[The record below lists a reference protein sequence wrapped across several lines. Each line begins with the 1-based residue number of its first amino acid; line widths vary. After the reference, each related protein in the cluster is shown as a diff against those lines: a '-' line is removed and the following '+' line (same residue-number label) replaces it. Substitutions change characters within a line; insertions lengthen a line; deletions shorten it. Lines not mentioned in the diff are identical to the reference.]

1 MKKITNLLSM
11 ALLMLCMGLTSCDD
25 VLSVFDNPVENPNPL
40 AAQVSGLWWTL
51 IDTEGTLPEEFE
63 AMDYTRMGMAYKLNE
78 DGTGYGVTFF
88 FNNEQSNPIQVL
100 GGEFLAPMTYTTT
113 TDGRIITTFSE
124 ANKAY
129 SDYYKQFTAT
139 YSDGVVTVTNG
150 ERTLTL
156 EHPSEAMA
164 AKIREWDMAING
176 GFEMTSFNPNDVDF
190 NHDTWRKQTGIYLYD
205 GVGPKVITNNGMQ
218 YRFTGVELPWNAKSN
233 NSNLPMNF
241 CNDITPENGWDLVMN
256 YCGDTSETNRNFFAL
271 YNKWTGVLRFFTYVP
286 KGFESGNDHLW
297 EVIING
303 QAGLRQGLPY
313 GLPLDKTV
321 TNPSA
326 IGMDVSGSSHFVSPW
341 VATRS
346 TDGLI
351 TPRAGWWAFDVDMS
365 QYQPNLN
372 MSNDMIRLQM
382 LSWKKQQANFFSEM
396 TASLDGSI
404 SAEIKTEL
412 TKKASQLNTANE
424 AMQVVMGTAASI
436 GDAATG
442 NFGSAFAGVGGLYEH
457 LFTLAGKNESTTT
470 FSGSINMSLKGKI
483 TTSGVLSNSEPV
495 VGVSSPTISFSTF
508 DTKNTQLGRGV
519 WNLKTSPVVRLVG
532 GSSDFQLLEIFWKSY
547 NSDLVYANNGYG
559 MNYNVY
565 FPRTTG
571 FYFFDPSSIE
581 VELNPD
587 LFPASQVEWTQ
598 VNAYCVS
605 RAENGVKGTDT
616 YRKAFGLKPRYDE
629 KYFFSEPKETIEGSY
644 WQMSFDD
651 VQNVYDFLYY
661 SDDKMGMSYPSVIST
676 PKYSGGIEWVFDGS
690 QYVAKKTDHYYDA
703 VVGRG
708 KAGKVAFEPM
718 ALLDSRNDVERQ
730 YRTPALEVMVCLTVK
745 VKGQSHPYS
754 YVRYFLPE
762 IELLT
767 VTGWN
772 KDTNAAALSNLNKVW
787 QNLKTRQP
795 KGSGINRKS
804 PTYDYEM
811 MRIGKILNFLNPDFK
826 AN

>member
-1 MKKITNLLSM
+1 MLLGLASCAEHDNLAS
-11 ALLMLCMGLTSCDD
+11 
-25 VLSVFDNPVENPNPL
+25 NPL
-40 AAQVSGLWWTL
+40 AKQVSGLWWTL

-63 AMDYTRMGMAYKLNE
+63 AMDYTRMGMAYQLNE

-88 FNNEQSNPIQVL
+88 FNNEQSNPIQVI
-100 GGEFLAPMTYTTT
+100 GGEHWAPMTYTTT
-113 TDGRIITTFSE
+113 ADGRIIPDFGE
-124 ANKAY
+124 AYKSY
-129 SDYYKQFTAT
+129 GDYYKQFTAT

-156 EHPSEAMA
+156 EHPSDAMA

-190 NHDTWRKQTGIYLYD
+190 NHDTWRKQTGIYIYD
-205 GVGPKVITNNGMQ
+205 GVGPKVITNDGMQ

-321 TNPSA
+321 TDPSA

-365 QYQPNLN
+365 QYQPGLD

-382 LSWKKQQANFFSEM
+382 LSWKKQQASFFSEM

-404 SAEIKTEL
+404 SAKIETEL
-412 TKKASQLNTANE
+412 TEKASQLNTANE
-424 AMQVVMGTAASI
+424 SMQVVFSAASI
-436 GDAATG
+436 AGNAYTG
-442 NFGSAFAGVGGLYEH
+442 QAGSAFSSIGDLTDH
-457 LFTLAGKNESTTT
+457 MTTLAGKNESQTT
-470 FSGSINMSLKGKI
+470 FNGSINMSMKGSI
-483 TTSGVLSNSEPV
+483 STSGVLSNSEPV

-519 WNLKTSPVVRLVG
+519 WNLKTSPVVWLTDATARFDGLI
-532 GSSDFQLLEIFWKSY
+532 SFWKSY
-547 NSDLVYANNGYG
+547 NPDMYSWINNQ
-559 MNYNVY
+559 Y
-565 FPRTTG
+565 FLPHDAD

-598 VNAYCVS
+598 VEAYCVS
-605 RAENGVKGTDT
+605 HAENGVRGTDNF
-616 YRKAFGLKPRYDE
+616 RKAFGLQPRHD
-629 KYFFSEPKETIEGSY
+629 KNRYFNTDNYLGVDKF
-644 WQMSFDD
+644 QMNFDD
-651 VQNVYDFLYY
+651 LQNVFDFLHY
-661 SDDKMGMSYPSVIST
+661 SNDKWGLDYPAIVST
-676 PKYSGGIEWVFDGS
+676 PKYND
-690 QYVAKKTDHYYDA
+690 YYDA

-708 KAGKVAFEPM
+708 KAGSVALEPM
-718 ALLDSRNDVERQ
+718 ALCDSRNDESKTPRV
-730 YRTPALEVMVCLTVK
+730 PALEVMVCLKVK
-745 VKGQSHPYS
+745 VKGQSEPYF
-754 YVRYFLPE
+754 YVRHYLPE
-762 IELLT
+762 IQLLKTSNQWNQAKWEWEFPSELNT
-767 VTGWN
+767 F
-772 KDTNAAALSNLNKVW
+772 W
-787 QNLKTRQP
+787 QNLKARQP
-795 KGSGINRKS
+795 KGTGINRQS

-811 MRIGKILNFLNPDFK
+811 QRIGKILNFLNSDFK

>member
-1 MKKITNLLSM
+1 MV
-11 ALLMLCMGLTSCDD
+11 LLMLCMGLTSCDD
-25 VLSVFDNPVENPNPL
+25 VLSVLDNPVENPNPL
-40 AAQVSGLWWTL
+40 ANQVSGLWWTL

-88 FNNEQSNPIQVL
+88 FNNEQSNPIQVI

-113 TDGRIITTFSE
+113 ADGRIITTFSE

-129 SDYYKQFTAT
+129 SDYYKQFTAS

-404 SAEIKTEL
+404 SAKIKTEL
-412 TKKASQLNTANE
+412 TEKASQLNTANE
-424 AMQVVMGTAASI
+424 SMQMIFSAASI
-436 GDAATG
+436 VGNAYTG
-442 NFGSAFAGVGGLYEH
+442 QAGSAFSSIGDMTDH
-457 LFTLAGKNESTTT
+457 MTTLAGKNESQTT
-470 FSGSINMSLKGKI
+470 FNGSINMSLKGKI

-519 WNLKTSPVVRLVG
+519 WNLKTSPVVWLTKAFSHFRLLG
-532 GSSDFQLLEIFWKSY
+532 QYWQSH
-547 NSDLVYANNGYG
+547 NPDLFYEDLYEGNRTS
-559 MNYNVY
+559 Y
-565 FPRTTG
+565 FPQTTY

-587 LFPASQVEWTQ
+587 LFPSSQVEWTQ
-598 VNAYCVS
+598 VEAYCVS
-605 RAENGVKGTDT
+605 HAENGVKGTDNF
-616 YRKAFGLKPRYDE
+616 RKAFGLKPRYLD
-629 KYFFSEPKETIEGSY
+629 YFSNDYGKNVEGNR
-644 WQMSFDD
+644 WQMNFDD

-661 SDDKMGMSYPSVIST
+661 SNDKWGLSYPAVVST
-676 PKYSGGIEWVFDGS
+676 PKYSGGTFGFGR
-690 QYVAKKTDHYYDA
+690 AANGYYDA

-708 KAGKVAFEPM
+708 KAGAVALEPM
-718 ALLDSRNDVERQ
+718 ALRDDRNEDEKGCRIPGV
-730 YRTPALEVMVCLTVK
+730 EVMVCLKVK
-745 VKGQSHPYS
+745 VKGQSEPYF
-754 YVRYFLPE
+754 YVRHYLPE
-762 IELLT
+762 ISLL
-767 VTGWN
+767 
-772 KDTNAAALSNLNKVW
+772 NLNKVAEMNQVW
-787 QNLKTRQP
+787 QNIKARQP
-795 KGSGINRKS
+795 KGTGINRKS

-811 MRIGKILNFLNPDFK
+811 QRIGKVLNFINSDFK

>member
-11 ALLMLCMGLTSCDD
+11 VLLMLCMGLTSCDD

-40 AAQVSGLWWTL
+40 ANQVSGLWWTL

-88 FNNEQSNPIQVL
+88 FNNEQSNPIQVI

-321 TNPSA
+321 TKPSA

-412 TKKASQLNTANE
+412 TKKASQLSSANE
-424 AMQVVMGTAASI
+424 SMQIAYSAIGAVGAGASGNI
-436 GDAATG
+436 GEA
-442 NFGSAFAGVGGLYEH
+442 FSLLGSMNDHAFTMAGQ
-457 LFTLAGKNESTTT
+457 NESTTT

-495 VGVSSPTISFSTF
+495 VGVSSPTISLMEF

-519 WNLKTSPVVRLVG
+519 WNLKTSPVVYMTNYKMYLRIY
-532 GSSDFQLLEIFWKSY
+532 DFWY
-547 NSDLVYANNGYG
+547 
-559 MNYNVY
+559 NYNKKMVTEGNKSQY
-565 FPRTTG
+565 FPRAG
-571 FYFFDPSSIE
+571 QFYFFDPSSIE

-587 LFPASQVEWTQ
+587 VFPASEVEWTQ
-598 VNAYCVS
+598 VEGICLS
-605 RAENGVKGTDT
+605 RAENGITGTDN
-616 YRKAFGLKPRYDE
+616 YREAFGMSPRYIDIGGRS
-629 KYFFSEPKETIEGSY
+629 KFTD
-644 WQMSFDD
+644 FDD
-651 VQNVYDFLYY
+651 SASLLDFFYYDSNKHDYTYPAVVCTPIFDYLYGHV
-661 SDDKMGMSYPSVIST
+661 DLPM
-676 PKYSGGIEWVFDGS
+676 
-690 QYVAKKTDHYYDA
+690 YDA

-708 KAGKVAFEPM
+708 KAGSLSIEPI
-718 ALLDSRNDVERQ
+718 ALWEDGNRAISSRI
-730 YRTPALEVMVCLTVK
+730 PALEVMVTMKVK
-745 VKGQSHPYS
+745 VRSLKNPLV
-754 YVRYFLPE
+754 YVRHYLPE
-762 IELLT
+762 VKQLNVYPDRWENET
-767 VTGWN
+767 EA
-772 KDTNAAALSNLNKVW
+772 DALSKINNVW
-787 QNLKTRQP
+787 QNIKARQP
-795 KGSGINRKS
+795 KGTGINRQS

-811 MRIGKILNFLNPDFK
+811 KRIGKILNFFNSNFK

>member
-1 MKKITNLLSM
+1 MKKISNFLIL
-11 ALLMLCMGLTSCDD
+11 ALLAIGMGLASCTEQ
-25 VLSVFDNPVENPNPL
+25 DNPAGDPNPL

-63 AMDYTRMGMAYKLNE
+63 AMDYTRMGMAYQFNE
-78 DGTGYGVTFF
+78 AGPGYGVTFF
-88 FNNEQSNPIQVL
+88 FNNEQSNPIQVI

-113 TDGRIITTFSE
+113 ADGRIITTFSE

-372 MSNDMIRLQM
+372 MSGDMIRLQM

-404 SAEIKTEL
+404 SAKIKTEL
-412 TKKASQLNTANE
+412 TEKASQLNTANE
-424 AMQVVMGTAASI
+424 SMQMIFSAASI
-436 GDAATG
+436 VGNAYTG
-442 NFGSAFAGVGGLYEH
+442 QAGSAFSSIGDMTDH
-457 LFTLAGKNESTTT
+457 MTTLAGKNESQTT
-470 FSGSINMSLKGKI
+470 FNGSINMSLKGKI

-519 WNLKTSPVVRLVG
+519 WNLKTSPVVWLTNAFSSFELLSQYWQSHNPDLFYEDIYG
-532 GSSDFQLLEIFWKSY
+532 GHRSWYYPEITF
-547 NSDLVYANNGYG
+547 
-559 MNYNVY
+559 
-565 FPRTTG
+565 

-587 LFPASQVEWTQ
+587 LFPSSQVEWTQ
-598 VNAYCVS
+598 VEAYCVS
-605 RAENGVKGTDT
+605 HAENGVKGTDNF
-616 YRKAFGLKPRYDE
+616 RKAFGLKPRYLD
-629 KYFFSEPKETIEGSY
+629 YFSRDYGISIEGDR
-644 WQMSFDD
+644 WQMNFDD

-661 SDDKMGMSYPSVIST
+661 SNDKWGLSYPAVVST
-676 PKYSGGIEWVFDGS
+676 PKYSGGTFGFERAANG
-690 QYVAKKTDHYYDA
+690 YYDA

-708 KAGKVAFEPM
+708 KAGAVALEPM
-718 ALLDSRNDVERQ
+718 ALRDGRNRDENGFRIPGV
-730 YRTPALEVMVCLTVK
+730 EVMVCLKVK
-745 VKGQSHPYS
+745 VKGQSEPYF
-754 YVRYFLPE
+754 YVRHYLPE
-762 IELLT
+762 ISLL
-767 VTGWN
+767 
-772 KDTNAAALSNLNKVW
+772 NLNKVAEMNQVW
-787 QNLKTRQP
+787 QNIKARQP
-795 KGSGINRKS
+795 KGTGINRQS

-811 MRIGKILNFLNPDFK
+811 QRIGKVLNFIKPDFK

>member
-1 MKKITNLLSM
+1 MRKQIRL
-11 ALLMLCMGLTSCDD
+11 LLMLALPIVLGLVSCAER
-25 VLSVFDNPVENPNPL
+25 DNPVDPNPL
-40 AAQVSGLWWTL
+40 AKQVSGLWWTL

-63 AMDYTRMGMAYKLNE
+63 AMDYTRMGMAYQLNE

-88 FNNEQSNPIQVL
+88 FNNEQSNPIQVI

-113 TDGRIITTFSE
+113 ADGRIIPDFGE
-124 ANKAY
+124 AYKAY
-129 SDYYKQFTAT
+129 GDYYKQFTAT

-205 GVGPKVITNNGMQ
+205 GVGPKVITNDGMQ

-365 QYQPNLN
+365 QYQPGLD

-404 SAEIKTEL
+404 SAKIKTEL
-412 TKKASQLNTANE
+412 TEKASQLNTANE
-424 AMQVVMGTAASI
+424 SMQMIFSAASI
-436 GDAATG
+436 VGNAYTG
-442 NFGSAFAGVGGLYEH
+442 QAGSAFSSIGDMTDH
-457 LFTLAGKNESTTT
+457 MTTLAGKNESQTT
-470 FSGSINMSLKGKI
+470 FNGSINMSMKGSI
-483 TTSGVLSNSEPV
+483 STSGVLSNSEPV

-519 WNLKTSPVVRLVG
+519 WNLKTSPVVWLTDATARFESGLI
-532 GSSDFQLLEIFWKSY
+532 SFWKSY
-547 NSDLVYANNGYG
+547 NPDMYREINHQ
-559 MNYNVY
+559 Y
-565 FPRTTG
+565 FLPCDAD

-598 VNAYCVS
+598 VEAYCVS
-605 RAENGVKGTDT
+605 HAENGVRGTDNF
-616 YRKAFGLKPRYDE
+616 RKAFGLQPRHD
-629 KYFFSEPKETIEGSY
+629 KNRYFATDNYLGVDKELT
-644 WQMSFDD
+644 FDD
-651 VQNVYDFLYY
+651 LQNVFDFLHY
-661 SDDKMGMSYPSVIST
+661 SNDKWGLDYPAIVST
-676 PKYSGGIEWVFDGS
+676 PKYND
-690 QYVAKKTDHYYDA
+690 YYDA

-708 KAGKVAFEPM
+708 KAGSVALEPM
-718 ALLDSRNDVERQ
+718 ALCDGRNDESKNPRV
-730 YRTPALEVMVCLTVK
+730 PALEVMVCLKVK
-745 VKGQSHPYS
+745 VKGQSEPYF
-754 YVRYFLPE
+754 YVRHYLPE
-762 IELLT
+762 IQLLKTHNQWNQAKWEWEFPSELNT
-767 VTGWN
+767 
-772 KDTNAAALSNLNKVW
+772 VW
-787 QNLKTRQP
+787 QNIKARQP
-795 KGSGINRKS
+795 KGTGINRQS

-811 MRIGKILNFLNPDFK
+811 QRIGKILNYLNPDFK

>member
-1 MKKITNLLSM
+1 MRKQIRL
-11 ALLMLCMGLTSCDD
+11 LLMLALPMLLGLASCAEH
-25 VLSVFDNPVENPNPL
+25 DNPAGDPNPL

-88 FNNEQSNPIQVL
+88 FNNEQSNPIQVI

-113 TDGRIITTFSE
+113 ADGRIIPDFDE
-124 ANKAY
+124 AYKAY
-129 SDYYKQFTAT
+129 GDYYKQFTAT

-156 EHPSEAMA
+156 EHPSDAMA

-205 GVGPKVITNNGMQ
+205 GVGPKVITNDGMQ

-303 QAGLRQGLPY
+303 QTGLRQGLPY

-326 IGMDVSGSSHFVSPW
+326 IGMDVSGSSHFISPW

-346 TDGLI
+346 TDGLV

-365 QYQPNLN
+365 QYQPDLDL
-372 MSNDMIRLQM
+372 SGDMIRLQM
-382 LSWKKQQANFFSEM
+382 LSWKKEHGTFFS
-396 TASLDGSI
+396 SLEAGLNGSI
-404 SAEIKTEL
+404 SANIKTEL
-412 TKKASQLNTANE
+412 TKNASSLSSTNE
-424 AMQVVMGTAASI
+424 SMQIAYSAI
-436 GDAATG
+436 GAVGAGATG
-442 NFGSAFAGVGGLYEH
+442 NIGQAFNMLGSMNDHAF
-457 LFTLAGKNESTTT
+457 TMAGKNESTTT
-470 FSGSINMSLKGKI
+470 FNGSINMTMKGSI
-483 TTSGVLSNSEPV
+483 STSGVLESSV
-495 VGVSSPTISFSTF
+495 AVTGVSSPTISLMEF

-519 WNLKTSPVVRLVG
+519 WNLKTSPVVWLTNG
-532 GSSDFQLLEIFWKSY
+532 WAYFQLLSNFWQNY
-547 NSDLVYANNGYG
+547 NSDMVYYYTGNGHAFRYYPD
-559 MNYNVY
+559 N
-565 FPRTTG
+565 TS

-598 VNAYCVS
+598 VEAYCVS
-605 RAENGVKGTDT
+605 RAENAVKGTDN
-616 YRKAFGLKPRYDE
+616 YRKAFGLNPRVQTSQNYSQHSISD
-629 KYFFSEPKETIEGSY
+629 PNA
-644 WQMSFDD
+644 WQMDFRHL
-651 VQNVYDFLYY
+651 QNVFDFLYY
-661 SDDKMGMSYPSVIST
+661 ADDKLGMEYPSVVCT
-676 PKYSGGIEWVFDGS
+676 PKYAGGWMYD
-690 QYVAKKTDHYYDA
+690 VAANGYYDA

-708 KAGKVAFEPM
+708 KAGSVAIEPM
-718 ALLDSRNDVERQ
+718 LLSDGRNNDESEKG
-730 YRTPALEVMVCLTVK
+730 YRTPALEVMVYLLVK
-745 VKGQSHPYS
+745 VKGQSEPYV
-754 YVRYFLPE
+754 YVRHYLPE
-762 IELLT
+762 IKLLPLTKYDHASYKWVVPSEL
-767 VTGWN
+767 N
-772 KDTNAAALSNLNKVW
+772 QVW
-787 QNLKTRQP
+787 QNIKARQP
-795 KGSGINRKS
+795 KGTGINRQS
-804 PTYDYEM
+804 PAYDYEM
-811 MRIGKILNFLNPDFK
+811 QRIGKILNFLNPDFK